1 MSKKANVSVN
11 KRIEGI
17 FAQAVAMDN
26 RGIKNM
32 IHCIGDNIYIV
43 NFDYSM
49 ILRFS
54 LRQSEAR
61 FEVPISFNANEY
73 DSPQFTFE
81 ITPDGSEIVFRTVE
95 KEFTRRKICYT
106 KSVSPTAEDIDKLY
120 QELKKKAEQSQY
132 LFYLSSDCV
141 PLLEEDLSH
150 VEISVENSSLILRQR
165 NIYTGTIVEV
175 ESNEKGFF
183 SVNKLPKEM
192 SPIALKTKDFTS
204 LFNIQ
209 KSLAFIPTEDFLA
222 VKDPQKDDFDGV
234 LALCKYDMIIDLY
247 NKDKKEGDEDGRKEQ
262 ETGTSQQEVD
272 RPPVKTTITRRRK

>member
-1 MSKKANVSVN
+1 MSKKANVNVN

-32 IHCIGDNIYIV
+32 IHCIGGNIYIV

-81 ITPDGSEIVFRTVE
+81 ITPDGGKIVFRTVE

-106 KSVSPTAEDIDKLY
+106 KSISPNAEDIDRLY
-120 QELKKKAEQSQY
+120 QELKKKAEQSEY

-183 SVNKLPKEM
+183 TVNRLPKEM
-192 SPIALKTKDFTS
+192 PPIALKTKDFTS

-247 NKDKKEGDEDGRKEQ
+247 NKKGGEEDGRKEQ
-262 ETGTSQQEVD
+262 EKGPGEQEAD
-272 RPPVKTTITRRRK
+272 RPSVKRTITRRRK

>member
-1 MSKKANVSVN
+1 MSKKANVNVN

-26 RGIKNM
+26 RGVKNM

-73 DSPQFTFE
+73 DSPNFAFE
-81 ITPDGSEIVFRTVE
+81 ITENGSKIVFRTVE
-95 KEFTRRKICYT
+95 KEFTRRKICQT
-106 KSVSPTAEDIDKLY
+106 KSVSPNAEDIDKLY
-120 QELKKKAEQSQY
+120 QELKKKAEQSEY
-132 LFYLSSDCV
+132 LFYLSADCV

-150 VEISVENSSLILRQR
+150 VEVSVENSSLILRQR

-183 SVNKLPKEM
+183 TVNKLPKEM
-192 SPIALKTKDFTS
+192 PPIALKTKDFIS
-204 LFNIQ
+204 LFNVQ
-209 KSLAFIPTEDFLA
+209 KSLAFIPTEDVLF
-222 VKDPQKDDFDGV
+222 VKDPQKNDFDGV

-247 NKDKKEGDEDGRKEQ
+247 NKKGGEEDGRKEQ
-262 ETGTSQQEVD
+262 EKGSGKQEVD
-272 RPPVKTTITRRRK
+272 RPPVKTTIARRRK

>member
-1 MSKKANVSVN
+1 MSKQNVSVN

-26 RGIKNM
+26 RGVKNM
-32 IHCIGDNIYIV
+32 IHCIDDNIYVV

-81 ITPDGSEIVFRTVE
+81 ITPDGSKIVFRTVE

-106 KSVSPTAEDIDKLY
+106 KSVSPNAEDIDRLY

-132 LFYLSSDCV
+132 LFYLSADCV

-150 VEISVENSSLILRQR
+150 VEISVENSSLLLRQR

-183 SVNKLPKEM
+183 TVNRLPKEM
-192 SPIALKTKDFTS
+192 PPIALKTKDFTS

-247 NKDKKEGDEDGRKEQ
+247 NKKGGDEDGRKEQ
-262 ETGTSQQEVD
+262 EKGSGEQEAD
-272 RPPVKTTITRRRK
+272 RPPVKRTITRRRK

>member
-1 MSKKANVSVN
+1 MSKQNVSVN

-61 FEVPISFNANEY
+61 FDVPISFNANEY
-73 DSPQFTFE
+73 DSPNFTFE
-81 ITPDGSEIVFRTVE
+81 ITENGSKIVFRTVE

-106 KSVSPTAEDIDKLY
+106 KSVSPDAEDIDKLY
-120 QELKKKAEQSQY
+120 QELKKKAEQSEY
-132 LFYLSSDCV
+132 LFYLSADCV

-183 SVNKLPKEM
+183 TVNKLPKEM
-192 SPIALKTKDFTS
+192 PPIALKTKDFIS
-204 LFNIQ
+204 LFNVQ
-209 KSLAFIPTEDFLA
+209 KSLAFIPAEDFLA

-234 LALCKYDMIIDLY
+234 LALCKYDMIINLY
-247 NKDKKEGDEDGRKEQ
+247 NDEKGGDEDGRKEQ
-262 ETGTSQQEVD
+262 ETGTSQQEAD
-272 RPPVKTTITRRRK
+272 RPSVKRTITRRRK

>member
-1 MSKKANVSVN
+1 MSKQNVSVN

-32 IHCIGDNIYIV
+32 IHCIGDNIYVV

-73 DSPQFTFE
+73 DSPQFAFE
-81 ITPDGSEIVFRTVE
+81 ITPDGSKIVFRTVE

-106 KSVSPTAEDIDKLY
+106 KSVSPNAEDIDKLY

-132 LFYLSSDCV
+132 LFYLSADCV

-150 VEISVENSSLILRQR
+150 AEISVENSSLILRQR

-183 SVNKLPKEM
+183 TVNRLPKEM
-192 SPIALKTKDFTS
+192 PPIALKTKDFTS

-222 VKDPQKDDFDGV
+222 VKDSQKDDFDGV

-247 NKDKKEGDEDGRKEQ
+247 NKKGGEEDGRKEQ
-262 ETGTSQQEVD
+262 ETGSGEQEAD

>member
-1 MSKKANVSVN
+1 MSKKANVNVN

-81 ITPDGSEIVFRTVE
+81 ITPDGSKIVFRTVE

-106 KSVSPTAEDIDKLY
+106 KSVSPNAEDIDRLY
-120 QELKKKAEQSQY
+120 QELKKKVEQSQY

-183 SVNKLPKEM
+183 TVNRLPKEM
-192 SPIALKTKDFTS
+192 PPIALKTKDFIS

-247 NKDKKEGDEDGRKEQ
+247 NKKGGEEDGRKEQ
-262 ETGTSQQEVD
+262 ETGTSQQEAD
-272 RPPVKTTITRRRK
+272 RPPVKRTITRRRK

>member
-1 MSKKANVSVN
+1 MSKQNVSVN

-26 RGIKNM
+26 RGVKNM
-32 IHCIGDNIYIV
+32 IHCIGDNIYVV

-81 ITPDGSEIVFRTVE
+81 ITPDGSKIVFRTVE

-106 KSVSPTAEDIDKLY
+106 KSVSPNAEDIDKLY
-120 QELKKKAEQSQY
+120 QELKKKAEKSQY

-183 SVNKLPKEM
+183 TVNKLPKEM
-192 SPIALKTKDFTS
+192 PPIALKTKDFTS

-247 NKDKKEGDEDGRKEQ
+247 NKDEKEGDEDGRKEQ
-262 ETGTSQQEVD
+262 ETGTSQQEAD
-272 RPPVKTTITRRRK
+272 RPPVKRTITRRRK

>member
-73 DSPQFTFE
+73 DSPNFTFE
-81 ITPDGSEIVFRTVE
+81 ITENGSEIVFRTVE

-106 KSVSPTAEDIDKLY
+106 KSVSPTAEDIDRLY

-132 LFYLSSDCV
+132 LFYLSADCV

-150 VEISVENSSLILRQR
+150 VEISVENSALILRQR

-183 SVNKLPKEM
+183 TVNRLPKEM
-192 SPIALKTKDFTS
+192 PPIALKTKDFTS

-222 VKDPQKDDFDGV
+222 VKDSQKDDFDGV

-247 NKDKKEGDEDGRKEQ
+247 NKKGGEEDGRKEQ
-262 ETGTSQQEVD
+262 ETGTSQQEAD

>member
-1 MSKKANVSVN
+1 MSKKANVNVN

-73 DSPQFTFE
+73 DSPNFTFE
-81 ITPDGSEIVFRTVE
+81 ITENGSKIVFHTVE
-95 KEFTRRKICYT
+95 REFTRRKICQT
-106 KSVSPTAEDIDKLY
+106 KSVSPNAEDIDKLY
-120 QELKKKAEQSQY
+120 QELKKKAEQSEY

-165 NIYTGTIVEV
+165 NIYTGTMVEV

-183 SVNKLPKEM
+183 TVNRLPKEM
-192 SPIALKTKDFTS
+192 PPIALKTKDFTS

-209 KSLAFIPTEDFLA
+209 KSLAFIPAEDFLF

-247 NKDKKEGDEDGRKEQ
+247 NKKGGEEDGRKEQ
-262 ETGTSQQEVD
+262 EKGSGEQEVD
-272 RPPVKTTITRRRK
+272 RPSVKRAITRRRK

>member
-1 MSKKANVSVN
+1 MSKQNVSVN

-32 IHCIGDNIYIV
+32 IHCIGDNIYVV

-81 ITPDGSEIVFRTVE
+81 ITPDGSKIVFYTVE

-106 KSVSPTAEDIDKLY
+106 KSVSPNAEDIDKLY
-120 QELKKKAEQSQY
+120 QELKKKGEQSQY
-132 LFYLSSDCV
+132 LFYLSADCV

-183 SVNKLPKEM
+183 TVNRLPKEM
-192 SPIALKTKDFTS
+192 PPIALKTKDFTS

-209 KSLAFIPTEDFLA
+209 KSLAFIPTEDFLV

-247 NKDKKEGDEDGRKEQ
+247 NGEKGGDEGGRKEQ
-262 ETGTSQQEVD
+262 ETGTSQQEAD
-272 RPPVKTTITRRRK
+272 RPPVKRTITRRRK

>member
-1 MSKKANVSVN
+1 MSKQNVSVN

-32 IHCIGDNIYIV
+32 IHCIGDNIYVV

-73 DSPQFTFE
+73 DSPNFTFE
-81 ITPDGSEIVFRTVE
+81 ITENGSKIVFRTVE

-106 KSVSPTAEDIDKLY
+106 KSVSPTAEDIDRLY
-120 QELKKKAEQSQY
+120 QELKKKVEQSQY
-132 LFYLSSDCV
+132 LFYLSADCV

-183 SVNKLPKEM
+183 TVNRLPKEM
-192 SPIALKTKDFTS
+192 PPIALKTKDFTS

-247 NKDKKEGDEDGRKEQ
+247 NKKGGEEDGRKEQ
-262 ETGTSQQEVD
+262 ETGTSQQEAD
-272 RPPVKTTITRRRK
+272 RPPVKRTITRRRK

>member
-1 MSKKANVSVN
+1 MSKQKVSVN

-32 IHCIGDNIYIV
+32 IHCIGDNVYVV

-73 DSPQFTFE
+73 DSPNFTFE
-81 ITPDGSEIVFRTVE
+81 ITENGSKIVFRTVE

-106 KSVSPTAEDIDKLY
+106 KSVSPNAEDIDRLY

-183 SVNKLPKEM
+183 TVNKLPKEM
-192 SPIALKTKDFTS
+192 PPIALKTKDFTS

-209 KSLAFIPTEDFLA
+209 KSLAFIPTEDFLF
-222 VKDPQKDDFDGV
+222 VKDPQKDDLDGV

-247 NKDKKEGDEDGRKEQ
+247 NGGKGGDEDGRKEQ
-262 ETGTSQQEVD
+262 EKGSGKQEAD
-272 RPPVKTTITRRRK
+272 RPPVKRTITRRRK

>member
-1 MSKKANVSVN
+1 MSKQNVSVN

-32 IHCIGDNIYIV
+32 IHCIDDNIYVV

-81 ITPDGSEIVFRTVE
+81 ITPDGSKIVFRTVE

-106 KSVSPTAEDIDKLY
+106 KSVSPNAEDIDKLY
-120 QELKKKAEQSQY
+120 QEFKKKAEQSEY

-183 SVNKLPKEM
+183 TVNRLPKEM
-192 SPIALKTKDFTS
+192 PPIALKTKDFIS

-247 NKDKKEGDEDGRKEQ
+247 NKKGGEEDGRKEQ
-262 ETGTSQQEVD
+262 ETGTSQQEAD

>member
-1 MSKKANVSVN
+1 MSKQNVSVN

-32 IHCIGDNIYIV
+32 IHCIGDNIYVV

-106 KSVSPTAEDIDKLY
+106 KSVSPTAEDIDRLY

-132 LFYLSSDCV
+132 LFYLSSDFV
-141 PLLEEDLSH
+141 QLLVDDFSL
-150 VEISVENSSLILRQR
+150 VVITVDYYSLI
-165 NIYTGTIVEV
+165 
-175 ESNEKGFF
+175 
-183 SVNKLPKEM
+183 M
-192 SPIALKTKDFTS
+192 SK
-204 LFNIQ
+204 
-209 KSLAFIPTEDFLA
+209 
-222 VKDPQKDDFDGV
+222 
-234 LALCKYDMIIDLY
+234 
-247 NKDKKEGDEDGRKEQ
+247 
-262 ETGTSQQEVD
+262 
-272 RPPVKTTITRRRK
+272 

>member
-1 MSKKANVSVN
+1 MSKQNVSVN

-32 IHCIGDNIYIV
+32 IHCIGDNIYVV

-54 LRQSEAR
+54 LRQSEAG

-81 ITPDGSEIVFRTVE
+81 ITPDGSKIVFRTVE

-106 KSVSPTAEDIDKLY
+106 KSVSPNAEDIDKLY
-120 QELKKKAEQSQY
+120 QELKKKAEKSQY
-132 LFYLSSDCV
+132 LFYLSADCV

-165 NIYTGTIVEV
+165 NIYTGTMVEV

-183 SVNKLPKEM
+183 TVNRLPKEM
-192 SPIALKTKDFTS
+192 PPIALKTKDFTS

-209 KSLAFIPTEDFLA
+209 KSLAFIPAEDFLF

-234 LALCKYDMIIDLY
+234 LALCRYDMIIDLY
-247 NKDKKEGDEDGRKEQ
+247 NKKGGEEDGRKEQ
-262 ETGTSQQEVD
+262 EKGSGEQEAD
-272 RPPVKTTITRRRK
+272 RPPVKRTITRRRK